1 MSYYEDAVK
10 RTQRRRSPW
19 NLLLIPAAIVG
30 VASMSWI
37 LVDLFNIVHTN
48 RHPGE
53 ALSST
58 ARGLGPI
65 LVTIASFLAALPL
78 GFLFAN
84 SIVRLVRPARIAL
97 DAEAQTVP
105 GTDLR
110 SSQRKLLRAST
121 LIVPIA
127 LGLGLLGALLSWH
140 FE

>member
-10 RTQRRRSPW
+10 RAQRRRSPW
-19 NLLLIPAAIVG
+19 NLVLIPAAILG
-30 VASMSWI
+30 IASVSWI
-37 LVDLFNIVHTN
+37 LVDLFKFVHTN

-53 ALSST
+53 VLSST

-65 LVTIASFLAALPL
+65 LVTIASLLAALPL

-97 DAEAQTVP
+97 DAEAQTAS
-105 GTDLR
+105 GTDFR
-110 SSQRKLLRAST
+110 GSQGKLLRAST
-121 LIVPIA
+121 FIVPIA

-140 FE
+140 SE